1 MAKKKKYYAVRN
13 TNQIFEDWSDCERVV
28 KGTKGVEF
36 KSFPTKEQ
44 AEAYLKEQE
53 IEKLRQNSSQ
63 VDFSLTP
70 IVYYEN
76 LVSIDDRGNLRIKAR
91 WFSLDD
97 AIAAMENYADF
108 FREKGTGSIRKVT
121 ISLSDN
127 PSQGTVSVHNETVV
141 RK

>member
-1 MAKKKKYYAVRN
+1 MKLEEIKQYKVGSKV
-13 TNQIFEDWSDCERVV
+13 FES
-28 KGTKGVEF
+28 
-36 KSFPTKEQ
+36 KEE
-44 AEAYLKEQE
+44 AEAYIKEQE

-63 VDFSLTP
+63 VDFPLTP

-97 AIAAMENYADF
+97 AIADMENYADF

-127 PSQGTVSVHNETVV
+127 PSQGTVSVCNETVV

>member
-1 MAKKKKYYAVRN
+1 MKLEEVKQYKVGSKV
-13 TNQIFEDWSDCERVV
+13 FETRE
-28 KGTKGVEF
+28 E
-36 KSFPTKEQ
+36 
-44 AEAYLKEQE
+44 AESYIKEQE
-53 IEKLRQNSSQ
+53 IEKIQQNSQ
-63 VDFSLTP
+63 VDFPLIP

-91 WFSLDD
+91 WFSLED
-97 AIAAMENYADF
+97 AIAAMEDYADF

-127 PSQGTVSVHNETVV
+127 PSQGTVSVYSETVV